1 MKRKEQVSISKIKIT
16 GKASIFVSIGVIIP
30 ISICAYIAIRNI
42 YPGAGKMENL
52 LAVIFIMLS
61 LCFLAIALIREV
73 IMNLHLIGE
82 HQRYPKGL
90 LLPELAQRVK
100 QQAAGLEEAAAVWH
114 ETYREV
120 LASKGYIEN
129 IVNAITECL
138 IAVNLDGSI
147 TWVNAG
153 TSRLLGY
160 ETGELV
166 SKPFAGILQEQ
177 ARKVFADRNRLKRS
191 VRNYSTSFLTKTGE
205 IIPISLSSSPLSDNE
220 GQVIGM
226 IAVAT
231 DLREKKALIK
241 ELQEAKSS
249 LERKVAERT
258 SELAE
263 AKDFQENII
272 RSMTDMLIVLDEK
285 DIIKEVNDACEKLLG
300 YSKKELAGEEIDK
313 IATMFFSEKTDDT
326 RFISKIGTEVPVSMK
341 KTALYDKEGEQVG
354 SLIIARDIRER
365 LATEAKMREASRM
378 TALGQFAAGAAH
390 EINNPLSVISSNTEY
405 LIEKLWDAEK
415 KDARVTS
422 DDIKEIIQNLDLIRR
437 YSLSC
442 GSSIQKLLDFAR
454 GASEFSQK
462 NLINISAVISDTI
475 NFLEPQFK
483 LNGISIAS
491 NISEDKFRTVGDLVK
506 LQQVF
511 MNALLNAS
519 EAVQKGGKITVSTFE
534 KLTQEGAKIVV
545 VEVTDNGCGI
555 SAENLPRVFDPF
567 FTTKKPGTGIGLGLS
582 VVYSIVKECK
592 GMINIDSKQGSGTTV
607 TITIPLAD
615 EK

>member
-1 MKRKEQVSISKIKIT
+1 MKRKEQVSISKMKIT

-30 ISICAYIAIRNI
+30 ISICAYIAVRNI

-52 LAVIFIMLS
+52 LAAIFIMLS

-82 HQRYPKGL
+82 HQKYPKDL

-100 QQAAGLEEAAAVWH
+100 QQAAGLEEAATVWH
-114 ETYREV
+114 KTYREV

-129 IVNAITECL
+129 IINAITECL

-153 TSRLLGY
+153 TNRLLGY
-160 ETGELV
+160 ETDELV
-166 SKPFAGILQEQ
+166 SKSFAGILQEQ
-177 ARKVFADRNRLKRS
+177 AREIFADRNRLKKS

-205 IIPISLSSSPLSDNE
+205 IIPINLSSSPLSDNE

-241 ELQEAKSS
+241 ELQEAKSN

-300 YSKKELAGEEIDK
+300 YDKKEMERKKIDK
-313 IATMFFSEKTDDT
+313 IVTIFSSEKTDDA
-326 RFISKIGTEVPVSMK
+326 RFISKTGTEIPVSMK
-341 KTALYDKEGEQVG
+341 KTALYNKESEQIG

-365 LATEAKMREASRM
+365 LITETKMREASRM

-415 KDARVTS
+415 RDARVTS
-422 DDIKEIIQNLDLIRR
+422 EDIKELIQSLDLIRR

-442 GSSIQKLLDFAR
+442 SSSIQKLLDFAR
-454 GASEFSQK
+454 GASGFPQK

-491 NISEDKFRTVGDLVK
+491 NISEDKFRTVGDIVK

-511 MNALLNAS
+511 MNVLLNAG
-519 EAVQKGGKITVSTFE
+519 EAVQKGGRITVSTSE
-534 KLTQEGAKIVV
+534 KLTQGGANVV

-555 SAENLPRVFDPF
+555 SAGNLPRLFDPF

-582 VVYSIVKECK
+582 VVYSIVKEYK

-607 TITIPLAD
+607 TITLPLAD